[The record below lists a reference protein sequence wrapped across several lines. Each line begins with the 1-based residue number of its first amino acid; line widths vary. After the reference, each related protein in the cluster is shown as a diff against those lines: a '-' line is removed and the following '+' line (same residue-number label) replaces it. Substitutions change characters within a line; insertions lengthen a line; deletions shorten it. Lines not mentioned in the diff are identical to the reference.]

1 MHIFKII
8 NPLRRTLQR
17 LLGVSTFG
25 VKALIVDASGRVLL
39 VEHTYIEGWHLPGGG
54 IHAGESPKAALI
66 REVAEETGL
75 QVLSEPVLF
84 GVYSHK
90 IYGASDY
97 PLLYLV
103 KHFSIQP
110 KLPCREIKQIAWFT
124 RDNLPTNVT
133 ESTKRR
139 LNEYFDGLSPA
150 DIW

>member
-1 MHIFKII
+1 MHIFQLL

-25 VKALIVDASGRVLL
+25 VKALIVDASHRVLL
-39 VEHTYIEGWHLPGGG
+39 VEHTYIDGWHLPGGG
-54 IHAGESPKAALI
+54 IRAGESPKAALI

-75 QVLSEPVLF
+75 QVLSEPILF

-97 PLLYLV
+97 PVLYVV
-103 KHFSIQP
+103 KHFNIQP
-110 KLPCREIKQIAWFT
+110 KVPCCEIKQIAWFE
-124 RDNLPTNVT
+124 RHNLPINTT
-133 ESTKRR
+133 ESTKKR
-139 LNEYFDGLSPA
+139 LNEYFEGLPPS